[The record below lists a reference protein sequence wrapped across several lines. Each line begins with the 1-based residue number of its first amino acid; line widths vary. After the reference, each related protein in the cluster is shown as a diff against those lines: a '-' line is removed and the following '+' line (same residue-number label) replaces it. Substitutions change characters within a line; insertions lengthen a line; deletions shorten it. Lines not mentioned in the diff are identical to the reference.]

1 MLQAAAGT
9 IWSAGPVGENDGNME
24 FELIKNAVEAILF
37 AAGDS
42 VEAGRIAQVLGVETA
57 QILQAA
63 EILQQ
68 EYANRGIRL
77 VRMENKLQIVSAPEF
92 SDDINH
98 ALEKR
103 AQNRLSPTALEV
115 LSIVAYF
122 QPVTRAYIE
131 QLRGADSSYTVAML
145 SERGLIEPC
154 GKLEA
159 PGRPTL
165 FATTERFLRVMG
177 ITSLE
182 ELPPLPDVATGEG
195 MQELQA
201 AIDAASS
208 KEEQLEINEV

>member
-1 MLQAAAGT
+1 
-9 IWSAGPVGENDGNME
+9 ME
-24 FELIKNAVEAILF
+24 FSMIKNAVEAILF

-42 VEAGRIAQVLGVETA
+42 VEAARIAQVLGVETA
-57 QILQAA
+57 QVLQAA
-63 EILQQ
+63 ETLQL
-68 EYANRGIRL
+68 EYEERGIRL

-92 SDDINH
+92 CDEINH

-103 AQNRLSPTALEV
+103 AQSRLSPTALEV

-145 SERGLIEPC
+145 SERGLIEAC

-201 AIDAASS
+201 AIDAASA
-208 KEEQLEINEV
+208 KEEQLAINEV

>member
-1 MLQAAAGT
+1 
-9 IWSAGPVGENDGNME
+9 ME
-24 FELIKNAVEAILF
+24 MSKIKNALEAILF

-42 VEAGRIAQVLGVETA
+42 VDTGRIAQVLGIDTTSV
-57 QILQAA
+57 LNAA
-63 EILQQ
+63 EQLQS
-68 EYANRGIRL
+68 EYEERGIRL
-77 VRMENKLQIVSAPEF
+77 VRMENRLQIVSAPEF
-92 SDDINH
+92 SNEINY

-115 LSIVAYF
+115 LSIVAYY

-145 SERGLIEPC
+145 SERGLIEVC

-159 PGRPTL
+159 PGRPAL
-165 FATTERFLRVMG
+165 FGTTERFLRVMG
-177 ITSLE
+177 ISSLE

-201 AIDAASS
+201 AIDAASA
-208 KEEQLEINEV
+208 KEEQLAIAEE